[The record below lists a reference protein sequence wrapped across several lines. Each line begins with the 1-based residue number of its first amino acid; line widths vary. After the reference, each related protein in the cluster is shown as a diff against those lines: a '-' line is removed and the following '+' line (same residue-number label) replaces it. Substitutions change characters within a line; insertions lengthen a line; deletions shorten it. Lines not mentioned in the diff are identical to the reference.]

1 MAAHSHPAS
10 DERASAHIVST
21 ATYARVIAVLMA
33 LLIITLIAAMFD
45 LGPFNLPIAMVIA
58 VVKVYFVMAFFMH
71 LKFNSKLVRF
81 FALGALAFL
90 FLMFLITPSDYLT
103 RGFLPGVGK

>member
-1 MAAHSHPAS
+1 MAEHEHHAP
-10 DERASAHIVST
+10 DERATAHIVEPR
-21 ATYARVIAVLMA
+21 TYLGIIAILMV

-45 LGPFNLPIAMVIA
+45 LGNLNLPIAMVIA

-90 FLMFLITPSDYLT
+90 FVMFLITPSDYIT
-103 RGFLPGVGK
+103 RSWMPVR